1 MADSTWRLK
10 LRVEAGWSEKQEGPN
25 VSIQSPFDSS
35 LPWFYF
41 TKGPMPQ
48 SIPVILLKA
57 FLSTPYRHDAYQHNS
72 PLKEELKMQ
81 FFFTAPRKDVHHGA
95 RFANDNPR

>member
-1 MADSTWRLK
+1 
-10 LRVEAGWSEKQEGPN
+10 
-25 VSIQSPFDSS
+25 
-35 LPWFYF
+35 
-41 TKGPMPQ
+41 MPQ
-48 SIPVILLKA
+48 SLAVILLKV

-95 RFANDNPR
+95 RFANGNPR